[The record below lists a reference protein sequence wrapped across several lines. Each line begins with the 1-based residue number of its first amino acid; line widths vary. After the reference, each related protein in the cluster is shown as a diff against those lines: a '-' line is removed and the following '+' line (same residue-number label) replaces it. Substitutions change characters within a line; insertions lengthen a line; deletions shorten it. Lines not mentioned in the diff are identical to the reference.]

1 MTKCMR
7 KEVNLKSSTYNQT
20 GQSYFQQFAAY
31 NSMSLHLRR
40 ILSAKSVVDSRNKKY
55 LLKKNQRCKVQETR
69 DERFSLRPEVID
81 DVIDRLAYDTL
92 HHPMDI
98 LRMSS
103 NSEHLDCCN
112 YNSGRQQL
120 RVCSDRKYCEENDR
134 MDHRL
139 TLTNRRMASPA
150 TTRSSKRKKFTPNS
164 VRAKKELKSMREVP
178 HVIGPSTCYS
188 QQRKGRY
195 GKDSFFVPCTTTTL
209 DSVFK
214 TGSHS
219 LMQETNDHHSVSS
232 NVSQCDFDYLHDDQS
247 VKSNKLV
254 SKQLLSQ
261 KEEEKK
267 YVKFIYD
274 ITKEIIQKGLY
285 TDNELRNVFKK
296 HIDRYKGI
304 LNMSKMLYEIY
315 QLKISLN
322 MMDEDS
328 DTDDELEDLIHAQQ
342 LLSGLEIRPPTP
354 PKVLNENKVMEKLE
368 FYRKI
373 TDRSRVRRTVTLI
386 DANPDLLVTERDVLM
401 SLVEVGI
408 DPKQVQHICKNLR
421 DKSRDMTQT
430 DAEAYPLDLEVD
442 DSEKSRDDDKQIS
455 PKVEMAED
463 ARDSVADDS
472 PSYSEKQEASSST
485 SNLVSDVQDETVETK
500 EKIESETTLENVE
513 NDKVDS

>member
-1 MTKCMR
+1 MR

-20 GQSYFQQFAAY
+20 GQSYFQQFTAY

-69 DERFSLRPEVID
+69 DKRYCSRPEVTD

-98 LRMSS
+98 LRMNL

-112 YNSGRQQL
+112 YNINHQQL
-120 RVCSDRKYCEENDR
+120 RVCSGRKYCEENDR
-134 MDHRL
+134 MGHRS
-139 TLTNRRMASPA
+139 TSSTNRRMASPA
-150 TTRSSKRKKFTPNS
+150 TTRSSKRKKFTPSS
-164 VRAKKELKSMREVP
+164 VCAKKELKSMREIP
-178 HVIGPSTCYS
+178 HVIGPSTCCS
-188 QQRKGRY
+188 QQRKCRY
-195 GKDSFFVPCTTTTL
+195 EKDSFFVPCTTTAL

-214 TGSHS
+214 TDSHS
-219 LMQETNDHHSVSS
+219 LVQAANDRRSISS
-232 NVSQCDFDYLHDDQS
+232 NTSQCCDFDYLNDDQS
-247 VKSNKLV
+247 VESKLV
-254 SKQLLSQ
+254 SKQLLSR

-285 TDNELRNVFKK
+285 IDSELRNVFKK

-304 LNMSKMLYEIY
+304 LNMNKMLYEIY

-328 DTDDELEDLIHAQQ
+328 DTDDELEDLIHTQK
-342 LLSGLEIRPPTP
+342 LLSVLEIRPPTP
-354 PKVLNENKVMEKLE
+354 PKVLNDNKVMEKLE
-368 FYRKI
+368 FYREM

-408 DPKQVQHICKNLR
+408 DPKQVQYICKNLR
-421 DKSRDMTQT
+421 DKSRDTSQT
-430 DAEAYPLDLEVD
+430 DTEAYPLEVD
-442 DSEKSRDDDKQIS
+442 DSEEPRDNDRQIS

-463 ARDSVADDS
+463 TRDSVVDDS
-472 PSYSEKQEASSST
+472 YKYSEKQEASSST
-485 SNLVSDVQDETVETK
+485 SNLVSVQDETVETK
-500 EKIESETTLENVE
+500 EKIESETTLEKKI
-513 NDKVDS
+513 DKVNS